1 MTTQRT
7 DAAHG
12 HPPAPT
18 PAATPAP
25 QAGPP
30 PEALDGVALFLDVD
44 GSLLDLRPVP
54 EAVFAPLSLLR
65 LLLHVQLRLDGAL
78 AVVSGRTVDDLDRI
92 FHPLRLP
99 CAGVHGVER
108 RHADGVVHRLA
119 VDRTVLDAARP
130 ALERFA
136 HAHPGALVEDK
147 GAALALH
154 TRRAPAAT
162 DAALALVEELAV
174 ASGGAFRAMPGKCVA
189 ELRPAK
195 AHKGEA
201 LAAFMADPRFA
212 GRRPVAVGDDVT
224 DGDAFREARVRG
236 GIAIAV
242 GASAPDADHRLD
254 GPSACRA
261 WLARASGF
269 EARSRPR

>member
-7 DAAHG
+7 DAARG
-12 HPPAPT
+12 GPPVQT
-18 PAATPAP
+18 PIAA
-25 QAGPP
+25 PP
-30 PEALDGVALFLDVD
+30 PEVLEDVALFLDVD

-54 EAVFAPLSLLR
+54 EAVFAPLAVLR

-108 RHADGVVHRLA
+108 RDAAGALHRVA
-119 VDRTVLDAARP
+119 IDRSALDAARP
-130 ALERFA
+130 VLERFA
-136 HAHPGALVEDK
+136 RGHPGALVEDK

-154 TRRAPAAT
+154 TRRIPSACA
-162 DAALALVEELAV
+162 DAMALVEDIAS
-174 ASGGAFRAMPGKCVA
+174 ASGGAFRAVSGKYVA
-189 ELRPAK
+189 ELRPAA

-201 LAAFMADPRFA
+201 LAAFMAEPRFA
-212 GRRPVAVGDDVT
+212 GRRPVMVGDDVT
-224 DGDAFREARVRG
+224 DGDAFREARARG
-236 GIAIAV
+236 GLAVAV
-242 GASAPDADHRLD
+242 GGGAPAADHWLED
-254 GPSACRA
+254 PSACRA

-269 EARSRPR
+269 QRQARLR

>member
-1 MTTQRT
+1 MTSQRS
-7 DAAHG
+7 DAARG
-12 HPPAPT
+12 DVRDQTPTTTPP
-18 PAATPAP
+18 
-25 QAGPP
+25 AGPP
-30 PEALDGVALFLDVD
+30 PDELEDIALFLDVD

-54 EAVFAPLSLLR
+54 EAVFAPLAVLR

-78 AVVSGRTVDDLDRI
+78 AMVSGRTVDDLDRI

-108 RHADGVVHRLA
+108 RNAEGALRRLA
-119 VDRTVLDAARP
+119 VDRAVLDAARP
-130 ALERFA
+130 ALEHFA
-136 HAHPGALVEDK
+136 RSHPGALVEDK

-154 TRRAPAAT
+154 TRRVPPAT
-162 DAALALVEELAV
+162 DAARALVEELAA
-174 ASGGAFRAMPGKCVA
+174 ASGGTFRAVAGKCVA

-201 LAAFMADPRFA
+201 LAAFMAEPRFA
-212 GRRPVAVGDDVT
+212 GRRPVMVGDDVT
-224 DGDAFREARVRG
+224 DGDAFREARARG

-242 GASAPDADHRLD
+242 GAGAPEADHWLD
-254 GPSACRA
+254 GPAACRA

-269 EARSRPR
+269 EPRGRLR

>member
-1 MTTQRT
+1 MMTNQRT
-7 DAAHG
+7 DAARDD
-12 HPPAPT
+12 ARAQTPT
-18 PAATPAP
+18 ATPP
-25 QAGPP
+25 AGPP
-30 PEALDGVALFLDVD
+30 PEDLEDNALFLDVD

-54 EAVFAPLSLLR
+54 EAVFAPLAVLR

-78 AVVSGRTVDDLDRI
+78 AMVSGRTVDDLDRI

-108 RHADGVVHRLA
+108 RNADGVVQRLA
-119 VDRTVLDAARP
+119 IDRAVLDAARP
-130 ALERFA
+130 SLERFA
-136 HAHPGALVEDK
+136 RANPGALIEDK

-162 DAALALVEELAV
+162 EAALALVRELAT
-174 ASGGAFRAMPGKCVA
+174 ASGGAFRAVAGKCVA

-201 LAAFMADPRFA
+201 LAAFMAEPRFA
-212 GRRPVAVGDDVT
+212 GRRPMMVGDDVT
-224 DGDAFREARVRG
+224 DGDAFREARARG
-236 GIAIAV
+236 GIAIAIGV
-242 GASAPDADHRLD
+242 GAPEADHWLD

-269 EARSRPR
+269 QERSRLR